1 MRPPERGRNV
11 GGGNIFRRQ
20 SSDRLGDLDRKTHRF
35 RWSVRHLEREW
46 LALGNVAL
54 LLILFCS
61 FFPDNVTAV
70 HKDGTVVFPEDDHS
84 PDATPVNVN
93 KSRGQYST
101 EAATALTLSIDPAG
115 RLDQNPMT

>member
-20 SSDRLGDLDRKTHRF
+20 SSDRLRDTGSGGLSDT
-35 RWSVRHLEREW
+35 WSVNGW
-46 LALGNVAL
+46 PLALGNVAL